1 MLNLLDL
8 SLGYGGRVAV
18 ADATIALDH
27 GETGSLVGPSGC
39 GKSTLLRGI
48 AGLERPMDG
57 SVSLDGRVLS
67 TPEAVVEPRHRQIG
81 MVFQD
86 FALFPH
92 LDVRRNIAFG
102 LGEAVAAERTHRVG
116 ELLALFGLT
125 GYEGRM
131 PHSLSGGEQQRV
143 ALARAMAPRPKLLLM
158 DEAFSGLDA
167 ELRLSIVREVRGI
180 LGHENMSAILVTHDQ
195 DEAFA
200 FADRLGV
207 MDAGRIHQWDDPRAV
222 YRLPATRFVAQFVG
236 EGQLIEATAIDGT
249 RLRSALGIHSVH
261 EGHGIEPGTGVK
273 ILVRPDDVVHDR
285 ASELTGEIVEISFRG
300 SHHHYLV
307 RMDGGERIGCLAAS
321 HHRHRIGDRV
331 ELVPRLESLVVF
343 GEDGAAA
350 IHNSTLDTLLKTFS
364 VNPFL

>member
-1 MLNLLDL
+1 MLSLLDL
-8 SLGYGGRVAV
+8 SLGYGGRVVV
-18 ADATIALDH
+18 ADACIALDH

-48 AGLERPMDG
+48 AGLERPMAG
-57 SVSLDGRVLS
+57 SVSMGGRVLS
-67 TPEAVVEPRHRQIG
+67 TPEAVVEPRHRRIG

-92 LDVRRNIAFG
+92 LDVARNIAYG
-102 LGEAVAAERTHRVG
+102 LGEATKAKRTRRVG
-116 ELLALFGLT
+116 ELLELFGLA
-125 GYEGRM
+125 GYERRM
-131 PHSLSGGEQQRV
+131 PYSLSGGEQQRV

-167 ELRLSIVREVRGI
+167 ELRLAIVREVRGI
-180 LGHENMSAILVTHDQ
+180 LGHEDMSAILVTHDQ

-207 MDAGRIHQWDDPRAV
+207 MDRGRIHQWDEPRAV
-222 YRLPATRFVAQFVG
+222 YRLPATRFVAQFIG
-236 EGQLIEATAIDGT
+236 EGQLIGAAAIDGT

-261 EGHGIEPGTGVK
+261 EGHGIEPGSDVK
-273 ILVRPDDVVHDR
+273 ILVRPDDIVHDR
-285 ASELTGEIVEISFRG
+285 ASELAGEIVEISFRG
-300 SHHHYLV
+300 SHHQYLV
-307 RMDGGERIGCLAAS
+307 RMDGGEQLYCLAAS
-321 HHRHRIGDRV
+321 HHRHRVGDRV

-343 GEDGAAA
+343 GEDGSTA
-350 IHNSTLDTLLKTFS
+350 IHNSTLDTLLRTLS

>member
-1 MLNLLDL
+1 MLSLRDL
-8 SLGYGGRVAV
+8 SLGYGGRAAV
-18 ADATIALDH
+18 ADAVIALDR

-48 AGLERPMDG
+48 AGLERPMSG
-57 SVSLDGRVLS
+57 SVSMDGRVLS
-67 TPEAVVEPRHRQIG
+67 TPEAVVEPRHRRIG

-92 LDVRRNIAFG
+92 LDVARNIAFG
-102 LGEAVAAERTHRVG
+102 LGEAAAADRTRRVG
-116 ELLALFGLT
+116 DLLELFGLA

-180 LGHENMSAILVTHDQ
+180 LGHENMGALLVTHDQ

-207 MDAGRIHQWDDPRAV
+207 MEAGRIHQWDDPRAV

-236 EGQLIEATAIDGT
+236 EGRLIEATAVDGT
-249 RLRSALGIHSVH
+249 RLRSALGVHSVH
-261 EGHGIEPGTGVK
+261 EGHGIEPGTGVE

-285 ASELTGEIVEISFRG
+285 ASDLAGEIVEISYRG
-300 SHHHYLV
+300 SHHQYLV
-307 RMDGGERIGCLAAS
+307 RMECGERLYCLAAS
-321 HHRHRIGDRV
+321 HHRHRVGDRV

-343 GEDGAAA
+343 GADGSAAM
-350 IHNSTLDTLLKTFS
+350 HNATLDTLLRTLS